1 VHGFLIVDVMVM
13 KGARVQEHGISL
25 YSYIGI
31 VNRVEQYVKKA
42 FRATRIM
49 ILTRCSPESSSG
61 HMHNSILFTARR

>member
-1 VHGFLIVDVMVM
+1 MVPLYIVM
-13 KGARVQEHGISL
+13 
-25 YSYIGI
+25 YIGI

-49 ILTRCSPESSSG
+49 ILTHCSPESSSE